1 MLKAISFIENMWTP
15 RIKHIVAALH
25 KHMGRRGNWMQKVL
39 PFVSAQGHKL
49 TRCQCYVDET

>member
-25 KHMGRRGNWMQKVL
+25 KHMGRRGNLDAKGAAFFKCTGAQIDQVPVL
-39 PFVSAQGHKL
+39 
-49 TRCQCYVDET
+49 C